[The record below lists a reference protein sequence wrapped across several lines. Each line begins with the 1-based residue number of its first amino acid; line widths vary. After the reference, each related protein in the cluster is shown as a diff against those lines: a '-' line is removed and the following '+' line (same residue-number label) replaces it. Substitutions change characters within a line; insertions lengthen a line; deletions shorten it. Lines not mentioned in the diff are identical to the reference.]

1 MATPFFEVFSTL
13 QLKDV
18 LRDVMEQTVVERIS
32 SPKNRNM
39 LHIYLLSKRLIN
51 SSSI

>member
-32 SPKNRNM
+32 SPQNRNM
-39 LHIYLLSKRLIN
+39 LHIYLLSKRLIQ
-51 SSSI
+51 